1 MIYAHLIFHNN
12 EKSTTATQD
21 TRDDKQDRAGI
32 SRTIEQE
39 VRREPPLSLAHH
51 KQECIKNAV
60 NEATSGN
67 IIE

>member
-1 MIYAHLIFHNN
+1 MKKEGKNN
-12 EKSTTATQD
+12 SNPEQD
-21 TRDDKQDRAGI
+21 TQDDKQDRAGI

-39 VRREPPLSLAHH
+39 VRKEHSSHH
-51 KQECIKNAV
+51 KQECIKNAA